1 MNRKKFFKI
10 FLVIGAIF
18 LLILPSIQGNFNKL
32 TIPKTNES
40 EEDININTRGSYYYQ
55 NCIVWVTGNCKKV
68 WGALTWI
75 FGFYCPLLKKH
86 LWIQASGQ
94 ENESLSVIV
103 RGGGNF
109 GTYYDHENILI
120 ELQGATGILYWFGKS
135 IIKKDDFIIARCK
148 ADHCWI
154 TT

>member
-86 LWIQASGQ
+86 LWIQA
-94 ENESLSVIV
+94 
-103 RGGGNF
+103 
-109 GTYYDHENILI
+109 
-120 ELQGATGILYWFGKS
+120 
-135 IIKKDDFIIARCK
+135 
-148 ADHCWI
+148 
-154 TT
+154 